1 MTVCAPEPLAA
12 HHVVDAFDCGTHS
25 LNDWL
30 RQRGLRNPASGA
42 SRTFVACD
50 EGRVVGFYALASSAV
65 AIEDATGRLRRNM
78 GPIPVVV
85 LARLAV
91 DVAYQGRGLGGAL
104 VRDAGLRVLQ
114 AAEAIGIRGLLVHAI
129 DDKAR
134 ASYQRLGFDPSP
146 LDPMLLMV
154 TLADLRA
161 VKGQLYCPRPGPP
174 LLSTSGLGGL
184 GLRVRVV
191 GRGLGS

>member
-12 HHVVDAFDCGTHS
+12 HHVVDAFDCGTDS
-25 LNDWL
+25 LNEWL
-30 RQRGLRNPASGA
+30 RQRALRNQATGA

-65 AIEDATGRLRRNM
+65 ALEDATGRLRRNM
-78 GPIPVVV
+78 PDPVPVVM

-91 DVAYQGRGLGGAL
+91 DVAYQGRGLGRAL
-104 VRDAGLRVLQ
+104 MRDAGLRVLQ
-114 AAEAIGIRGLLVHAI
+114 AAEAIGIRGLLVHALN
-129 DDKAR
+129 DKAR
-134 ASYQRLGFDPSP
+134 AFYQRLGFDPSP

-161 VKGQLYCPRPGPP
+161 TGDDDAQGAG
-174 LLSTSGLGGL
+174 TGAG
-184 GLRVRVV
+184 
-191 GRGLGS
+191 